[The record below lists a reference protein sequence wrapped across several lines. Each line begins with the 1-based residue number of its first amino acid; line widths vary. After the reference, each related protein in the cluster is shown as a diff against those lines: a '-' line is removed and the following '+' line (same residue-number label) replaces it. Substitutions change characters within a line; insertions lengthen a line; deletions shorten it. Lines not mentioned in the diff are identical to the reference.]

1 MRIEQKMPPFE
12 GVSAGNTALIKLPIG
27 RRFHSLFIEYSGVT
41 LAQMTEIRVMA
52 NGKVFQR
59 YSATERDKMN
69 QHIGMAAAAGILEIP
84 FDRKGLK
91 NRDQEEL
98 TAVNTRVGDSAGN
111 AINSFTVEIDISG
124 AAVAPALSMNAT
136 QSEAVA
142 GGPGLMLN
150 IRKDT
155 RSPAGAGKFEIA
167 DFIYNTPTSQT
178 LNRVYFVPSTG
189 SISEVQIER
198 DLYNIFQRKTALNEK
213 VQVDGGAGRALVSG
227 WWIVDTTEHGYGANN
242 IGLGGVQDFR
252 YTLDVSGAMTIT
264 AISEYIGVLGQ

>member
-27 RRFHSLFIEYSGVT
+27 RRFHSLFLTYAGVT
-41 LAQMTEIRVMA
+41 LAQMTEIRIMA

-59 YSATERDKMN
+59 FTATERDSMN
-69 QHIGMAAAAGILEIP
+69 KFIGMAAAGGILEIP

-98 TAVNTRVGDSAGN
+98 TAVNTNVPDANGF
-111 AINSFTVEIDISG
+111 AIRSFTVEIDIAG
-124 AAVAPALSMNAT
+124 TATAPALSVHAT
-136 QSEAVA
+136 QSEAVV

-150 IRKDT
+150 IRKDS
-155 RSPAGAGKFEIA
+155 RNPAGAGEFEIA
-167 DFIYNTPTSQT
+167 DFLYNTPVSQA
-178 LNRVYFVPSTG
+178 LNRVFFKPSAGT
-189 SISEVQIER
+189 ISDIKIER
-198 DLYNIFQRKTALNEK
+198 DLYLIWQRTKALNEK
-213 VQVDGGAGRALVSG
+213 VQTDGERVPQAGYVV
-227 WWIVDTTEHGYGANN
+227 IDTTELGYGGNN

-252 YTLDVSGAMTIT
+252 YRLDVDQAMSIT